1 MTMHPV
7 LWQAPQPLWARFG
20 SRETAATAPDQ
31 ARPAIL
37 RFATDEFME
46 QMLGTLA
53 SDPSRLGT
61 LIARPETWRSP
72 AQEQADLVARTP
84 LPRMAQSAVRRAF
97 ARSAKPTVGATVDE
111 ADVKEQNQTLR
122 RPLKLYQPAHHR
134 YYLVTASLVCAVPGL
149 PERAVVAGDEGQ
161 INFVLR
167 RRLPITPGSTDAAD
181 EREFAYVK
189 TGQGARW
196 QRLDE
201 GDDADRYVA
210 GEELFPTFA
219 LTFQDDSERA
229 RTLWTGLV
237 PVGRRE
243 EFMGTK
249 VDRTVAPPF
258 ADAQRAAVGAPIAPS
273 PQSPQARLTQ
283 FQLQVAEP
291 WRALIRASYTQAK
304 ALENTGFEDDKAVAK
319 RPTQVFDFNL
329 QQQNTSWLILLDFA
343 DYLDAHLKDVWA
355 AIADSGASAGQLTG
369 ARKDLYNWLGTAT
382 MSTSLQRA
390 LRTLAAATVP
400 IPYPHFQS
408 GSGVLGQFRP
418 PASSLRDALRA
429 IRLEGVREKLER
441 SEQIYTSVTAQA
453 PGNALEWPPFH
464 FVLAGVNTSYAAD
477 GPFMALST
485 LGDSDGGAKPDP
497 FTGTAA
503 LLTSA
508 PIDKLSALIGRALG
522 PIPATDPPPLPF
534 ALQLRDALN
543 GGAGDAGWFVVRFVY
558 TRRDCGPLHPPT
570 ISAPTQRFQLANF
583 FDPDAPARPIRITLP
598 LDTSPAGLRK
608 ANKNTAFV
616 VSDML
621 CAQIQRVRGLG
632 LIDLVRSVLPWPLH
646 KDIDLG
652 EGGSCTTG
660 WICSLSIPIVTIC
673 ALILLIIIVTLLDMV
688 FRWLP
693 FFVFCFPLPGLKG
706 KRATT

>member
-20 SRETAATAPDQ
+20 SPAAAATAADQ

-37 RFATDEFME
+37 RFASDEFME

-53 SDPSRLGT
+53 RDPSRLGA

-72 AQEQADLVARTP
+72 AQEQADLVPRTP
-84 LPRMAQSAVRRAF
+84 LPRMAHTAVRRAF
-97 ARSAKPTVGATVDE
+97 ARLAKPTIGATVDE

-134 YYLVTASLVCAVPGL
+134 YYLVSASLVCAVPGL

-167 RRLPITPGSTDAAD
+167 RFLPITPESTDAAD

-189 TGQGARW
+189 TGEGARW
-196 QRLDE
+196 QRLDA
-201 GDDADRYVA
+201 GVDADRYVA

-219 LTFQDDSERA
+219 LTFHDDSERA

-258 ADAQRAAVGAPIAPS
+258 ADAQRAAVGAPVASS

-283 FQLQVAEP
+283 FQLQVVEP
-291 WRALIRASYTQAK
+291 WRSLIRASYTRAK
-304 ALENTGFEDDKAVAK
+304 GLENTGFEDDKAVVGK
-319 RPTQVFDFNL
+319 PKQVFDFNL
-329 QQQNTSWLILLDFA
+329 QQQNASWLVLLDFA
-343 DYLDAHLKDVWA
+343 DYLDAHLHDVWA
-355 AIADSGASAGQLTG
+355 AIADGGASAGSLRD
-369 ARKDLYNWLGTAT
+369 ARKDLYTWLGTAT
-382 MSTSLQRA
+382 MSPSVKAA
-390 LRTLAAATVP
+390 LRPVIG
-400 IPYPHFQS
+400 IPAPPHFSS
-408 GSGVLGQFRP
+408 GTTGQFRV

-429 IRLEGVREKLER
+429 IRLDGVREKLER
-441 SEQIYTSVTAQA
+441 SEQIYTSVTAVAQD
-453 PGNALEWPPFH
+453 NDKEWPPFH

-485 LGDSDGGAKPDP
+485 LGDSDAGAKPDP

-508 PIDKLSALIGRALG
+508 PIDKLTALVGRALG

-534 ALQLRDALN
+534 ALQLRDALK
-543 GGAGDAGWFVVRFVY
+543 GSAGDAGWFVVRFVY

-706 KRATT
+706 KKATT

>member
-1 MTMHPV
+1 VAHP
-7 LWQAPQPLWARFG
+7 
-20 SRETAATAPDQ
+20 
-31 ARPAIL
+31 I
-37 RFATDEFME
+37 
-46 QMLGTLA
+46 
-53 SDPSRLGT
+53 
-61 LIARPETWRSP
+61 
-72 AQEQADLVARTP
+72 
-84 LPRMAQSAVRRAF
+84 
-97 ARSAKPTVGATVDE
+97 
-111 ADVKEQNQTLR
+111 
-122 RPLKLYQPAHHR
+122 
-134 YYLVTASLVCAVPGL
+134 
-149 PERAVVAGDEGQ
+149 
-161 INFVLR
+161 
-167 RRLPITPGSTDAAD
+167 
-181 EREFAYVK
+181 
-189 TGQGARW
+189 
-196 QRLDE
+196 
-201 GDDADRYVA
+201 
-210 GEELFPTFA
+210 
-219 LTFQDDSERA
+219 
-229 RTLWTGLV
+229 
-237 PVGRRE
+237 
-243 EFMGTK
+243 
-249 VDRTVAPPF
+249 

-291 WRALIRASYTQAK
+291 WRALIRASYLQEHALQKDDDEDAK
-304 ALENTGFEDDKAVAK
+304 AGNVRPK
-319 RPTQVFDFNL
+319 RVFDFNL
-329 QQQNTSWLILLDFA
+329 QQQNASWLVLLDFA
-343 DYLDAHLKDVWA
+343 DYLDAHLKDVWT

-369 ARKDLYNWLGTAT
+369 ARKDLYTWLGSAK
-382 MSTSLQRA
+382 MSPLLQAA
-390 LRTLAAATVP
+390 LLPVIKTPAP
-400 IPYPHFQS
+400 PHFS
-408 GSGVLGQFRP
+408 VNANDRLLV

-429 IRLEGVREKLER
+429 IRLDGVRERLER
-441 SEQIYTSVTAQA
+441 SEQIYTSVTAIA
-453 PGNALEWPPFH
+453 DGHDKEWPPFH

-477 GPFMALST
+477 GPFKALST
-485 LGDSDGGAKPDP
+485 LGDSDAGAKPDP

-534 ALQLRDALN
+534 ALQLRDALT

-688 FRWLP
+688 FRWVP

-706 KRATT
+706 KKATT